1 MSEEQNQPNPQNI
14 FAKEHKI
21 GVILLSL
28 FAILAV
34 GLGILQIRNTAYR
47 PFALNNSIPPFLNDE
62 INSEEALRYRDTD
75 LDGLN
80 DFDEL
85 YVYTTSPY
93 LEDTDS
99 DGVKD
104 KEEVDKG
111 RNPLCYEGKN
121 CGLTDVS
128 VNASTV
134 LSKPDNAALYGQNS
148 PQSMEEYLQ
157 DPDVIRELLLTSG
170 LSQEIVDK
178 LTDADLKAMAG
189 EIFSSSTLMSASST
203 VDEADLGETTKFIND
218 IMSQVKE

>member
-1 MSEEQNQPNPQNI
+1 MPEELDEQNQPNQ
-14 FAKEHKI
+14 FSKEHKI
-21 GVILLSL
+21 GLILLSL
-28 FAILAV
+28 FAVLAV
-34 GLGILQIRNTAYR
+34 GLGILQIRNNAYR

-93 LEDTDS
+93 LADTDS
-99 DGVKD
+99 DGIKD
-104 KEEVDKG
+104 KEEIDQG

-121 CGLTDVS
+121 CGVYDMSL
-128 VNASTV
+128 NAS
-134 LSKPDNAALYGQNS
+134 SFPAKQDSAALYGQIS

-157 DPDVIRELLLTSG
+157 DPAVIRELLLTSG
-170 LSQEIVDK
+170 LKQELVDK

-189 EIFSSSTLMSASST
+189 EIFASSTLMSASST
-203 VDEADLGETTKFIND
+203 IDEADLGATTKFIND
-218 IMSQVKE
+218 VMSQIKQ

>member
-1 MSEEQNQPNPQNI
+1 MPEEQNEQNPI
-14 FAKEHKI
+14 PKEHKI
-21 GVILLSL
+21 GLVLLSL
-28 FAILAV
+28 FAVLAV
-34 GLGILQIRNTAYR
+34 GLGILQIRNNAYR
-47 PFALNNSIPPFLNDE
+47 PFALNNSIPPFLNEE
-62 INSEEALRYRDTD
+62 INTEEALRYRDTD

-104 KEEVDKG
+104 KEEIDNG

-134 LSKPDNAALYGQNS
+134 LAKPDNAALYGQNS

-157 DPDVIRELLLTSG
+157 DPAVIRELLLTSG
-170 LSQEIVDK
+170 LRQEIVDK
-178 LTDADLKAMAG
+178 LTDAELKAMAG
-189 EIFSSSTLMSASST
+189 EIFASSTLMNDSAT
-203 VDEADLGETTKFIND
+203 TTEADLGAAAAFIND
-218 IMSQVKE
+218 IMSKTKQ